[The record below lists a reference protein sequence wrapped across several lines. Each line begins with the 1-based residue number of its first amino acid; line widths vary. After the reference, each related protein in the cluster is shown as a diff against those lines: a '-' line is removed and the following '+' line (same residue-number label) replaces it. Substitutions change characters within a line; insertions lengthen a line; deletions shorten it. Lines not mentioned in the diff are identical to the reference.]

1 MKEIILVKYGEIILK
16 GGNRPKFEKILMQN
30 IRDAI
35 RNIATAKIT
44 IAQATIYI
52 QVEEEDRLDLVCER
66 LALIFG
72 IVTVTRAAVCEK
84 TIESIEA
91 TALEYCKND
100 LLPGKKFKVEA
111 KRSDKKFPM
120 NSVELSIE
128 VGGFLHEEIPGLL
141 VDVHEPDVTVQVE
154 VRDSSAFVYCREN
167 RIKCQGGMPI
177 GTGGKAT
184 LLLSGGI
191 DSPVAGH
198 MIAKRGIEIDAVNF
212 FSFPYTSERAKEKVI
227 ELASILARY
236 TSKINLYI
244 VPFTDIQ
251 LAIRDNCPE
260 EHMTLIMRRFMM
272 KISEKIAKRNKSQAL
287 ITGESAGQ
295 VASQTLSALDVT
307 NAVVDMPVLR
317 PLIGMDKTEIIERS
331 RAIDA
336 FETSI
341 LPYEDC
347 CTVFTPKH
355 PKTKPVL
362 EEIIKA
368 ELSYDFE
375 PLIEKAIRDVEI
387 KMFRV
392 EGTAERVEN
401 APKEKE

>member
-16 GGNRPKFEKILMQN
+16 GGNRPRFEKVLIQN
-30 IRDAI
+30 ISNSI
-35 RNIATAKIT
+35 KNIANARIT

-52 QVEEEDRLDLVCER
+52 EVEEDDKIDIVCER
-66 LALIFG
+66 LQKVFG
-72 IVTVTRAAVCEK
+72 IVTIVRARVCEK
-84 TIESIEA
+84 TVESIEA
-91 TALEYCKND
+91 AALEYCRKD
-100 LLPGKKFKVEA
+100 LQPGKKFKVEA
-111 KRSDKKFPM
+111 KRSDKKFPL
-120 NSVELSIE
+120 NSVQLSME
-128 VGGFLHEEIPGLL
+128 VGGFLDDAVPGMI
-141 VDVHEPDVTVQVE
+141 VDVHNPEVTVQIE
-154 VRDSSAFVYCREN
+154 VRDREAFVYCREN
-167 RIKCQGGMPI
+167 RIKGQGGMPI

-227 ELASILARY
+227 ELASILAQY

-244 VPFTDIQ
+244 VPFTEIQ

-272 KISEKIAKRNKSQAL
+272 KLSERIAEKHKSQAL

-295 VASQTLSALDVT
+295 VASQTLAALNVT
-307 NAVVDMPVLR
+307 NSVVKMPVLR

-331 RAIDA
+331 QAINT

-347 CTVFTPKH
+347 CTVFTPRH
-355 PKTKPVL
+355 PTTQPKMASIEKS
-362 EEIIKA
+362 
-368 ELSYDFE
+368 ELRLNVDE
-375 PLIEKAIRDVEI
+375 LIEKALEGVERI
-387 KMFRV
+387 
-392 EGTAERVEN
+392 EIY
-401 APKEKE
+401 PKL